1 MMQNLLQQLQ
11 VKAQVEVREDSTSSD
26 SFLVLA
32 LVSLD
37 HSLSG

>member
-11 VKAQVEVREDSTSSD
+11 VKARVEVREDSTSSD

-37 HSLSG
+37 RSLSG